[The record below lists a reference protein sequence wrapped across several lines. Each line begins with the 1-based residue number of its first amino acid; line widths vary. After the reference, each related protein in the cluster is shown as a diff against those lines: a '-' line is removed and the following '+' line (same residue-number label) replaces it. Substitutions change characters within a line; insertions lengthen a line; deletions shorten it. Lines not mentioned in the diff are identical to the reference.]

1 MESSD
6 YASTPFGEPRRTLG
20 RHGYVAYFPA
30 PIPRTVELPAATIRL
45 LADAEASLGR
55 LAGVGQLLPNP
66 HLLIRPYLLREALSS
81 TRIEGTQASLVDV
94 FEAGA
99 SGEPPNADVEEVL
112 NYIGALEWGLPR
124 LGELPLGVRLIR
136 EMHRR
141 LLSGVRGRERMPG
154 EFRTTQNWVG
164 GSGSTIETARFVPP
178 PPEEL
183 PALLADWERYAHE
196 AVEVPLLIRNALGH
210 YQFETLHPFLDGN
223 GRIGRLLSVF
233 MLVEHRRLP
242 APLLYLSAYLER
254 DRSRYYEALQTVRER
269 GDALPWIELFLAAVR
284 SQAADA
290 VARAQR
296 LVELR
301 ERYRSAASAIASSNA
316 MALVDLVCET
326 PIVFSRAVETRLGVT
341 RPTALKLLRRLEGVG
356 VLEEGTP
363 GPRGQRRYL
372 ARELMAVVAE
382 EGPVPAV
389 VAEEGPPPSL
399 TARSSTDRGS

>member
-1 MESSD
+1 MELTD
-6 YASTPFGEPRRTLG
+6 YASTPFGAPRRTPG

-30 PIPRTVELPAATIRL
+30 PVPRAIELPVPIVRL

-55 LAGVGQLLPNP
+55 LAGVGQLVPNP

-81 TRIEGTQASLVDV
+81 TRIEGTQASLADV
-94 FEAGA
+94 FEAEA

-112 NYIGALEWGLPR
+112 NYIDALEWGLGQ
-124 LGELPLGVRLIR
+124 LGKLPLGVRLIR

-141 LLSGVRGRERMPG
+141 LLSGVRGRERTPG

-164 GSGSTIETARFVPP
+164 ESGSTIETARFVPP
-178 PPEEL
+178 PPGEL

-196 AVEVPLLIRNALGH
+196 TVEVPLLIQNALLH

-233 MLVEHRRLP
+233 LLVEHGRLP

-254 DRSRYYEALQTVRER
+254 DRTRYYEALQAVREH
-269 GDALPWIELFLAAVR
+269 GDAVRWIELFLTAVYT
-284 SQAADA
+284 QAADA

-296 LVELR
+296 IVELR
-301 ERYRSAASAIASSNA
+301 ERYRAAASAITSSKA
-316 MALVDLVCET
+316 VMLVDFVCET
-326 PIVFSRAVETRLGVT
+326 PIVSSRAVEARLGVT
-341 RPTALKLLRRLEGVG
+341 RPTALKLLRQLEEVG
-356 VLEEGTP
+356 VLKQGSP

-372 ARELMAVVAE
+372 AGELMAAVTD
-382 EGPVPAV
+382 EGT
-389 VAEEGPPPSL
+389 GS
-399 TARSSTDRGS
+399 DR

>member
-1 MESSD
+1 VAVELADYES
-6 YASTPFGEPRRTLG
+6 TRFGEPRHTPG

-30 PIPRTVELPAATIRL
+30 PIPRTIELPAAAIRL

-81 TRIEGTQASLVDV
+81 TRIEGTQASLADV
-94 FEAGA
+94 FEAQA
-99 SGEPPNADVEEVL
+99 SDEPPNADVEEVL
-112 NYIGALEWGLPR
+112 NYIDALEWGLSQ
-124 LGELPLGVRLIR
+124 LEKLPLGVRLIR

-141 LLSGVRGRERMPG
+141 LLAGVRGRERMPG

-164 GSGSTIETARFVPP
+164 ESGSTIETARFVPP
-178 PPEEL
+178 PPGEL
-183 PALLADWERYAHE
+183 PGLLADWERYAHE
-196 AVEVPLLIRNALGH
+196 AVEVPLLIQNALLH
-210 YQFETLHPFLDGN
+210 CQLETLHPFLDGN

-233 MLVEHRRLP
+233 LLVEHGRLP

-254 DRSRYYEALQTVRER
+254 DRARYYEALQTVRER
-269 GDALPWIELFLAAVR
+269 GEALPWIELFLTAVH

-296 LVELR
+296 IVELR
-301 ERYRSAASAIASSNA
+301 ERYRAAASTIASSNA

-326 PIVFSRAVETRLGVT
+326 PIVSSRAVEAGLGVT
-341 RPTALKLLRRLEGVG
+341 RPTALKLLRQLEDVG
-356 VLEEGTP
+356 VLQEGTA

-372 ARELMAVVAE
+372 AQELMAAVTE
-382 EGPVPAV
+382 EGANS
-389 VAEEGPPPSL
+389 AGG
-399 TARSSTDRGS
+399 AYRRGKDKAPGA

>member
-1 MESSD
+1 MAVEPTD
-6 YASTPFGEPRRTLG
+6 YASTLYGEPRRTLG
-20 RHGYVAYFPA
+20 RHGYIAYFPA
-30 PIPRTVELPAATIRL
+30 PIPRKIELPAATIRL

-55 LAGVGQLLPNP
+55 LAGVGQLVPNP

-81 TRIEGTQASLVDV
+81 TRIEGTQASLADV
-94 FEAGA
+94 FEAEA

-112 NYIGALEWGLPR
+112 NYIDALEWGLR
-124 LGELPLGVRLIR
+124 QLSELPLGVRLIR

-164 GSGSTIETARFVPP
+164 ESGSTIETARFVPP

-183 PALLADWERYAHE
+183 PVLLADWERYAHE
-196 AVEVPLLIRNALGH
+196 AVEVPLLIQNALLH

-233 MLVEHRRLP
+233 LLVEHGRLP

-269 GDALPWIELFLAAVR
+269 GDALPWIELFLAAVH

-296 LVELR
+296 IIELR
-301 ERYRSAASAIASSNA
+301 ERYRTAASAIASSNA
-316 MALVDLVCET
+316 VALVDLVCET
-326 PIVFSRAVETRLGVT
+326 PIVSSRAVEASLGVT
-341 RPTALKLLRRLEGVG
+341 RPTALKLLRQLESVG
-356 VLEEGTP
+356 VLQELAT

-372 ARELMAVVAE
+372 ARELMAAVTE
-382 EGPVPAV
+382 EG
-389 VAEEGPPPSL
+389 
-399 TARSSTDRGS
+399 TDSGG